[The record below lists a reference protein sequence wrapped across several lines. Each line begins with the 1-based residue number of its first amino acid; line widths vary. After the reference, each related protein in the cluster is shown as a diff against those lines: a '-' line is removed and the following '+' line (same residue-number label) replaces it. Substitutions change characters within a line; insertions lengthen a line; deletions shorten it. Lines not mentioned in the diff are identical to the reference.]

1 MCEGRIDGST
11 LQLVTVCLC
20 DDGVGELSNELG
32 ESIPPQ
38 PPVVSYLRPSDARAR
53 ARVVGARGVGRP
65 PDGGV
70 GMSERSKLTSS
81 HLRRQALVYLRQSSQ
96 AQLERNVE
104 STQRQYALVE
114 RAIEFGFAR
123 EQVVVIDEDLGIS
136 GSGIAERTGFARL
149 AAEVALGHAGLVLGL
164 EVSRLARNNVDWYR
178 LLDLCGVTDTV
189 IGDADGLYHPGSFND
204 RLLLGL
210 KGTMSEAELH
220 VLRARLEGGIRNKA
234 ARGELRKAL
243 PVGLVWGEAEGEI
256 LLDPDEAVRGAI
268 QTIFDRFA
276 ELGSVR
282 QVWLWMRR
290 EGVQFPMRR
299 FAHGEIQWAV
309 PSYHQ
314 IHSVLESPVYAGAY
328 AFGKTRRERYV
339 DEHGNTRQRMR
350 RLPQAEWGVLI
361 WEHHPG
367 FIDKATYERNRERI
381 ASNTRPRVHEAG
393 GAVREGQALLQGIA
407 VCKRC
412 GRKLNVAYDG
422 RRGKGRPTYYCPGR
436 ILVENRGSWCLRVGG
451 GQIDHA
457 VAGAL
462 LAALTPAGVKAAL
475 HAAEAL
481 EQDHDAALKQWRLQ
495 VERARYAAERAERR
509 YRQVEPE
516 HRLVARGLERD
527 WETALQELAKA
538 EAELTLRE
546 QQRPRTLTD
555 DERERLLALG
565 GDLGRVWSA
574 PTTTDRDRKQLLRC
588 LIEEVIIDVVREE
601 RRATLTLR
609 WQGGAIT
616 ELGVPLP
623 RHQPPIR
630 TDDDTVALM
639 RRLAVHY
646 DDATIAGI
654 LNRQGRRSA
663 TGQRFTAQIVSSL
676 RGSWKIPR
684 HQPANDAPD
693 GKLLPIARVAEILQ
707 VAPSTIHRWL
717 ADGFIAGEQDT
728 PGAPWRIRVTD
739 DLRSRFVEQAPQGWL
754 PMLEATLALGVSR
767 QTVLQRVKRGELQ
780 AVHVRNGRRKG
791 LRILVPHA
799 ETSLFDTTAIS
810 AAAV

>member
-1 MCEGRIDGST
+1 MS
-11 LQLVTVCLC
+11 
-20 DDGVGELSNELG
+20 ELG
-32 ESIPPQ
+32 
-38 PPVVSYLRPSDARAR
+38 
-53 ARVVGARGVGRP
+53 
-65 PDGGV
+65 
-70 GMSERSKLTSS
+70 KLAVS
-81 HLRRQALVYLRQSSQ
+81 HLRRAAFVYLRQSSQ
-96 AQLERNVE
+96 TQVERNVE
-104 STQRQYALVE
+104 STDRQYALVA
-114 RAIEFGFAR
+114 RAVELGFAR

-136 GSGIAERTGFARL
+136 GSGLSERSGFARL
-149 AAEVALGHAGLVLGL
+149 TAEVALGHAGLVLGL
-164 EVSRLARNNVDWYR
+164 EVSRLARNNADWYR

-243 PVGLVWGEAEGEI
+243 PVGLVWGEEEGEI
-256 LLDPDEAVRGAI
+256 LLDPDEAIRGAI

-290 EGVQFPMRR
+290 EGVQFPMHR
-299 FAHGEIQWAV
+299 FAHGEIEWTI
-309 PSYHQ
+309 PTYHQ

-339 DEHGNTRQRMR
+339 DEHGQTRQRMR
-350 RLPQAEWGVLI
+350 RLPQAEWQVLI
-361 WEHHPG
+361 WDHHPG
-367 FIDKATYERNRERI
+367 FIDKPTFENNRERI
-381 ASNTRPRVHEAG
+381 ARNTRPRAHEAG
-393 GAVREGQALLQGIA
+393 GAVREGAALLQGIA
-407 VCKRC
+407 VCARC
-412 GRKLNVAYDG
+412 GRKLNVHYDG
-422 RRGKGRPTYYCPGR
+422 RRAQARPSYYCPGS
-436 ILVENRGSWCLRVGG
+436 ILVENRGSHCLRVGG
-451 GQIDHA
+451 VQIDQA
-457 VAGAL
+457 IAGAL

-475 HAAEAL
+475 QAAEAL
-481 EQDHDAALKQWRLQ
+481 EQDHDAALTQWRLQ
-495 VERARYAAERAERR
+495 VERARYQAERAERR

-527 WETALQELAKA
+527 WEQALTAVAQA

-546 QQRPRTLTD
+546 QQRPLTLTQA
-555 DERERLLALG
+555 EREQLLALG
-565 GDLGRVWSA
+565 ADLGRVWSA
-574 PTTTDRDRKQLLRC
+574 ATTTDRDRKQLLRT
-588 LIEEVIIDVVREE
+588 LIEEVIVDVIREE
-601 RRATLTLR
+601 RRATLTIR
-609 WQGGAIT
+609 WKGGAIT
-616 ELGVPLP
+616 ELVVPLP
-623 RHQPPIR
+623 RYQPPIR
-630 TDDDTVALM
+630 TDEDTVALM

-684 HQPANDAPD
+684 RQPPSDPPD
-693 GKLLPIARVAEILQ
+693 GELLPIARVAEILE

-739 DLRSRFVEQAPQGWL
+739 DLRRRFVEQAPEGWL
-754 PMLEATLALGVSR
+754 PMLEATMLLGVSR
-767 QTVLQRVKRGELQ
+767 QTVLQRVKRGELD
-780 AVHVRNGRRKG
+780 AVHVRSGRRKG
-791 LRILVPHA
+791 LRIRVPAA
-799 ETSLFDTTAIS
+799 ETALFDTTPIS
-810 AAAV
+810 TAAV